1 MPADSIDLT
10 LALQLLQS
18 GPTGIML
25 VNGQGRIRWLNETL
39 LDWLGIA
46 SDELVGKDQHTLPH
60 PELQQLFLCAE
71 RLHLQPRHGPERWLS
86 CQQITLDGRPSH
98 SLVAHYFLD
107 DTPQEQLSHQLREQS
122 LSDSLTGLPNRR
134 ALMLALE
141 PQVSRCRRYN
151 SQLSVVLMAVNDS
164 GGPDNSTQST
174 QRLAVSRLL
183 KDQLR
188 WADLIGCSDEG
199 EFILVLPETGEDDA
213 QKLVQKLSGQ
223 LTQLHSSSGPR
234 FSACFGIA
242 AWRKSDDASALLRRA
257 SLALA
262 ETRGTL

>member
-18 GPTGIML
+18 GPTGILL

-39 LDWLGIA
+39 LGWLGMTSA
-46 SDELVGKDQHTLPH
+46 ELVGKDLHTLPH
-60 PELQQLFLCAE
+60 PELQQLLLCGE
-71 RLHLQPRHGPERWLS
+71 RLHLQPHLGPERWLS
-86 CQQITLDGRPSH
+86 CKQVALDGRPSH
-98 SLVAHYFLD
+98 SLVVHYFLD
-107 DTPQEQLSHQLREQS
+107 DTPQEHLSHQLREQS
-122 LSDSLTGLPNRR
+122 LSDTLTGLPNRR

-151 SQLSVVLMAVNDS
+151 SQLSVVLMAINGS
-164 GGPDNSTQST
+164 GGPDNNTLDT

-199 EFILVLPETGEDDA
+199 EFILVLPETSEDDA

-223 LTQLHSSSGPR
+223 LTQLHGNNVSR

>member
-18 GPTGIML
+18 GPTGILL

-39 LDWLGIA
+39 LGWLGV
-46 SDELVGKDQHTLPH
+46 SSNELVGKDQHTLPH
-60 PELQQLFLCAE
+60 PELQQLLLCAD
-71 RLHLQPRHGPERWLS
+71 RLHLQLRHGPERWLS
-86 CQQITLDGRPSH
+86 CQQVTLDGRPSH

-107 DTPQEQLSHQLREQS
+107 DTPQEELNHQLREQS
-122 LSDSLTGLPNRR
+122 LSDAVTGLPNRR

-151 SQLSVVLMAVNDS
+151 SQLSVVLMGLNES
-164 GGPDNSTQST
+164 GGPDNSGHAS

-188 WADLIGCSDEG
+188 WADLIGCSDDG

-223 LTQLHSSSGPR
+223 FKHLHSTDGPR
-234 FSACFGIA
+234 FNACFGIA

-262 ETRGTL
+262 ETRGAL

>member
-18 GPTGIML
+18 GPTGIL
-25 VNGQGRIRWLNETL
+25 LLNGQGRVRWLNEIL
-39 LDWLGIA
+39 LGWLGMA
-46 SDELVGKDQHTLPH
+46 GDELLGKHQNDVSH
-60 PELQQLFLCAE
+60 PELKQLFQCVE
-71 RLHLQPRHGPERWLS
+71 RLHLQPRHGAERWLS
-86 CQQITLDGRPSH
+86 CHQITLDARTNH

-122 LSDSLTGLPNRR
+122 LCDTLTGLPNRR

-151 SQLSVVLMAVNDS
+151 SELSVILMALNDQDAAD
-164 GGPDNSTQST
+164 PDTHVT

-188 WADLIGCSDEG
+188 WADLIGCGDEG
-199 EFILVLPETGEDDA
+199 EFILVLPETSADDA
-213 QKLVQKLSGQ
+213 QKLVEKLSGQ
-223 LTQLHSSSGPR
+223 LGRLQSTAAAINAS
-234 FSACFGIA
+234 FGVA
-242 AWRKSDDASALLRRA
+242 AWRKSDDANGLLRRA
-257 SLALA
+257 NVALA
-262 ETRGTL
+262 ETRGSA